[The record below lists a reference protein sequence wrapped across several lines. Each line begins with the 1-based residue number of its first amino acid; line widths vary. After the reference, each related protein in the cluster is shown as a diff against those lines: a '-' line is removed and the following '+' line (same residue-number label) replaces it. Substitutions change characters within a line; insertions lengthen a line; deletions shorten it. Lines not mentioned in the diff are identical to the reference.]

1 MAGRSTRYLPKT
13 KPAAFPGPPVGHDGL
28 PELGGVYLLLGP
40 PKHGKSSVVLNVA
53 EAYRDDLATI
63 FILSPNARSD
73 QTFAP
78 LLDIAEAS
86 HEDDPEIVIRTE
98 FRETDFED
106 YEEAIRELPPKE
118 GYFHMLV
125 LDDVINAIPA
135 HSKVWGMLSRWRH
148 LGLTVLIG
156 TQKMKGSIPKVA
168 RQMVSSFLILG
179 CAANEHKQL
188 DEELAPLEATRVLEA
203 AKRQFGHF
211 GWVRYQPYD
220 GLCWASDGGSFDTS
234 QKALVWEQNR
244 GDYATWAKGVNA
256 RKRTKRAVEDAYH
269 VDVDMKD
276 GI

>member
-40 PKHGKSSVVLNVA
+40 PKHGKSSVILNVA
-53 EAYRDDLATI
+53 EAYRDDLSTM

-73 QTFAP
+73 QTFSP

-86 HEDDPEIVIRTE
+86 HEDDPEIIIRTSFSE
-98 FRETDFED
+98 KDFEA
-106 YEEAIRELPPKE
+106 YEKAILELPPKE

-156 TQKMKGSIPKVA
+156 TQKLKGSIPKVA
-168 RQMVSSFLILG
+168 RQMISSFLLLG
-179 CAANEHKQL
+179 CAPNESRQM
-188 DEELAPLEATRVLEA
+188 DEELAPLDASRLLAA
-203 AKRQFGHF
+203 AKSEYGHF
-211 GWVRYQPYD
+211 GWIRYQPYD
-220 GLCWASDGGSFDTS
+220 GICWSSDGGSFDTS
-234 QKALVWEQNR
+234 QQALIWEQDA
-244 GDYATWAKGVNA
+244 GDYSSWAASINA
-256 RKRTKRAVEDAYH
+256 RKRKKRAVEDATTL
-269 VDVDMKD
+269 KLT
-276 GI
+276 